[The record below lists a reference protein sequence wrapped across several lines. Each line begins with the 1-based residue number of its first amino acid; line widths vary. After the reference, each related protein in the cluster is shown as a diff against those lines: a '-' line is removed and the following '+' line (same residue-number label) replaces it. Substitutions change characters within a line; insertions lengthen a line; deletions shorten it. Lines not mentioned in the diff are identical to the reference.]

1 MSNDANHNSAHV
13 TAILSDGEGQDRI
26 DDTTFILAP
35 WPTPGRVDYSSRIL
49 FSNREK
55 SG

>member
-1 MSNDANHNSAHV
+1 MSNDANHNSARL
-13 TAILSDGEGQDRI
+13 TAILSDGEGQDWI
-26 DDTTFILAP
+26 DDTTFILPP
-35 WPTPGRVDYSSRIL
+35 WPTPGRIDYSSGIL